1 MQKVLITGASG
12 FIGMNLAK
20 KFLQDNFEVHIIART
35 SSNLKLLNDIKNN
48 LQIHLYDGTIH
59 SLIHIF
65 KKAKPKIVFHLASLF
80 IAQHTVG
87 DIDKLIT
94 SNILFGAQLIEAML
108 KNEVYYL
115 INTGTS
121 WQHYKNKNYSPVCLY
136 AATKEAFDKILQFYI
151 ETTPLKV
158 ITLKLFDTYG
168 PKDSRSKLINILK
181 DNLKEQKLLKMSPG
195 EQLIDLVY
203 IDDVVNAFVL
213 AGQKILKNNSKQMES
228 FAISSGSPISLKKLI
243 KLFENISGRKLY
255 IKWGGRPYRDREVM
269 LPWNT
274 GKYLPGW
281 SAKVSLKE
289 GLSRF
294 LK

>member
-1 MQKVLITGASG
+1 MQKILITGATG

-20 KFLQDNFEVHIIART
+20 KFIQDNFEVHIIARP
-35 SSNLKLLNDIKNN
+35 SSNLKLLKNIKNN

-65 KKAKPKIVFHLASLF
+65 EKVKPRIVFHLASLF
-80 IAQHTVG
+80 IAQHTVD
-87 DIDKLIT
+87 DIDKLIA

-121 WQHYKNKNYSPVCLY
+121 WQHYKNKDYSPVCLY

-168 PKDSRSKLINILK
+168 PNDSRGKLMNFLK
-181 DNLKEQKLLKMSPG
+181 NNSNEQKLLKMSPG

-213 AGQKILKNNSKQMES
+213 AGQRILKNNSKKMES
-228 FAISSGSPISLKKLI
+228 FAVSSGSLISLKELV
-243 KLFENISGRKLY
+243 KLFENISGTKLY

-274 GKYLPGW
+274 GKHLPGW

-289 GLSRF
+289 GLSKF
-294 LK
+294 LN